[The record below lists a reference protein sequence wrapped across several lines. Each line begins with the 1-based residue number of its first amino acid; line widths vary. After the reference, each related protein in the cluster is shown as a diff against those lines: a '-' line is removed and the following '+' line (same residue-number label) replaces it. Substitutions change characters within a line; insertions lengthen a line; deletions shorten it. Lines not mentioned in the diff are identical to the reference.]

1 MRPWPCCLASQTSQR
16 VNARQRERGL
26 EHQRTAGFQH
36 IHNSHSQT
44 ASINKVVW
52 APFSLSTLPGQL
64 TLYFKYNEAIRRM
77 IDNAVAGELLGRR
90 RRRRSRGWPDRNT
103 GLAESSFKHWRGG
116 EAMRQTRLSNSTETG
131 TGPSCSRI
139 LGFAGGGAHLDT
151 SRSIA
156 QPHRI
161 LDLHNGPLSVE
172 NWRCLE
178 TQAYYQ
184 YCMTSKN
191 VLVLI
196 KFLSMTTLFALLNHS
211 VLVCLIP

>member
-1 MRPWPCCLASQTSQR
+1 MLSPVSYLAGGGAGA
-16 VNARQRERGL
+16 VEGGL
-26 EHQRTAGFQH
+26 TETLVWR
-36 IHNSHSQT
+36 SLHS
-44 ASINKVVW
+44 N
-52 APFSLSTLPGQL
+52 
-64 TLYFKYNEAIRRM
+64 
-77 IDNAVAGELLGRR
+77 
-90 RRRRSRGWPDRNT
+90 
-103 GLAESSFKHWRGG
+103 KHWRGG
-116 EAMRQTRLSNSTETG
+116 DAADTAVKLDRDGDGPVLLSD
-131 TGPSCSRI
+131 
-139 LGFAGGGAHLDT
+139 LGVRGWWRPLRHKYC
-151 SRSIA
+151 RSIA

-191 VLVLI
+191 LLVLI